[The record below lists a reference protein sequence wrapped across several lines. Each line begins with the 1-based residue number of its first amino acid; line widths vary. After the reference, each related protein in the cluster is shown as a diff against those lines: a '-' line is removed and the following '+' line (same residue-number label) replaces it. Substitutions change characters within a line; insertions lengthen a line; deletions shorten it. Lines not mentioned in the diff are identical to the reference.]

1 MSEGLVSSLLFLL
14 CTFLFLIEIRLKFN
28 KQLSLWAYVPVQ
40 TLSKLP
46 EGLLSPHAAPVLAG
60 TARRTFVFCLP
71 GHPSPFLHV
80 LIVCESSKC

>member
-1 MSEGLVSSLLFLL
+1 MRGWSAHCSFSSALS
-14 CTFLFLIEIRLKFN
+14 FLFLIEIRLKFN

-60 TARRTFVFCLP
+60 TARRTFVFSSPGPPLALPARPHCL
-71 GHPSPFLHV
+71 
-80 LIVCESSKC
+80 